1 METNREQPTDDA
13 SRGMPNAGSE
23 LGSDCSLHTSDSL
36 ITLKEGEQLGL
47 ELTTDAIHLD
57 LMVEKGL
64 IDYDSLDK
72 PADEDDLDFD
82 DYQHRL
88 TVEAAVSGH
97 IEELVQE
104 MRSEFMKKTLSKV
117 KHLKSAFMKGLKC
130 GYKMLKSESEAE
142 LQEDIEEKEA
152 EEHNPKE
159 EFGSKKEAEEL
170 LPEEQNPKGEFDSK
184 EAEINQLVVQINE
197 FTSNMEQSPP
207 DSADWQQFRGSLSKV
222 CQIYQPA
229 KEVPDPESQFSE
241 LIPDQPL
248 HSLKGRAAQLRHK
261 ISGVEG
267 KMVSLDQRFGQF
279 CDQLDSS
286 RIDKERTER
295 DMAILRCMQE
305 RIGRRLTQ
313 MEADLQQSHEHLLN
327 KTKTVLEELKCSEG
341 DGGGGDGV
349 GELLSSSDYGA

>member
-23 LGSDCSLHTSDSL
+23 LGSDSLHTSDSL

-72 PADEDDLDFD
+72 PTDEDDLDFD

-97 IEELVQE
+97 IEDLVQE
-104 MRSEFMKKTLSKV
+104 MRSEFMKKTLCKA
-117 KHLKSAFMKGLKC
+117 KHLKSAFMKKGLKC
-130 GYKMLKSESEAE
+130 GYKKLKSESEAE
-142 LQEDIEEKEA
+142 LQEDIEEEEA
-152 EEHNPKE
+152 EEQKSKE

-170 LPEEQNPKGEFDSK
+170 LPGEQNPKEEFDSK

-229 KEVPDPESQFSE
+229 KEVPDPESISE

-248 HSLKGRAAQLRHK
+248 QSLKGRAAQLRHK
-261 ISGVEG
+261 ISGMEG

-313 MEADLQQSHEHLLN
+313 METDLQQSHEHLLN

-349 GELLSSSDYGA
+349 GELPSSSDYGA